1 MDTWLG
7 QGYQVGRRMVLAVTL
22 VALGALIAPA
32 AVQAAANLVTIQDSN
47 SNSKAQVDAGKLRV
61 GDGAGSLTVDGNV
74 GAVDANA
81 HESFARQVDTADF
94 VPGFAASGDG
104 FAVPPGKI
112 LVIEHVSVWTRMLT
126 GQRMVRASVRTTSN
140 GQQVTHD
147 IRPAFVGADSGPAD
161 VHLASEDLRL
171 YADPGTTV
179 LLLVERNTTDGGAPV
194 EMGVSGY
201 LVDA

>member
-7 QGYQVGRRMVLAVTL
+7 QGYEAGRRLVIAVAL
-22 VALGALIAPA
+22 VAVGALLAPA
-32 AVQAAANLVTIQDSN
+32 GVQAAANLVTIEDSN
-47 SNSKAQVDAGKLRV
+47 SNSKAQVDGGKLRV
-61 GDGAGSLTVDGNV
+61 GDGAGTLTVDGTV
-74 GAVDANA
+74 GAVDGNA

-94 VPGFAASGDG
+94 VPGFVANGDG
-104 FAVPPGKI
+104 FSVPSGKI
-112 LVIEHVSVWTRMLT
+112 LVIEHVSVWTRMIT
-126 GQRMVRASVRTTSN
+126 GQRMVRASVRTTAS

-161 VHLASEDLRL
+161 VNLAAEDLRL

-179 LLLVERNTTDGGAPV
+179 FLLVERNTPDGGAPV
-194 EMGVSGY
+194 EIAVSGY